1 MVAGKSEISGNHFA
15 AFVVPC
21 AMPRTPRFRR
31 VVTATAAMALLLT
44 ACGADGAAPATPEAA
59 AAGDAADAN
68 RDDLQQTGNVLD
80 IEVLDVSDGSKSTLR
95 TAVDGDRPVLL
106 WFYAPH

>member
-1 MVAGKSEISGNHFA
+1 
-15 AFVVPC
+15 
-21 AMPRTPRFRR
+21 MPRTPRFRR
-31 VVTATAAMALLLT
+31 AVTATAAMALLLT
-44 ACGADGAAPATPEAA
+44 ACGGEGAAPATPEAA
-59 AAGDAADAN
+59 AAGDAAAEN